1 MTNKL
6 THAQFCVQ
14 SLKQLDNQEITSLG
28 SPIYRQSTS
37 LKADELSELLIS
49 TPKQSYLIGAEIS

>member
-6 THAQFCVQ
+6 THAQFCFQ

-49 TPKQSYLIGAEIS
+49 TPK